1 MIFAN
6 AGNIVNKDTI
16 DMIIAILG
24 FLGVTSVVSVIII
37 WNHMNLMN
45 PIRFTFEEIDKRENY
60 IFFIT
65 FIKTLVA
72 VILASASL
80 FGSLLVYFFLKLMK

>member
-1 MIFAN
+1 MILAN

-16 DMIIAILG
+16 DMIIAIFG

-45 PIRFTFEEIDKRENY
+45 PICFTFEEIDKRE
-60 IFFIT
+60 
-65 FIKTLVA
+65 
-72 VILASASL
+72 
-80 FGSLLVYFFLKLMK
+80 YFFYYIY